1 VLSYGIFG
9 SSSKNELSSNLKED
23 TANQSLK
30 SNKPDSCYSNMKQ
43 KTSIFFYDLTMTA
56 IKGRRKKF
64 IIIDRHER
72 HAIDDSLLYT
82 CIIFIIIV

>member
-1 VLSYGIFG
+1 MLSYGIFG

-72 HAIDDSLLYT
+72 HARGGGSFLVNDST
-82 CIIFIIIV
+82 FRQ

>member
-23 TANQSLK
+23 TANKSLK
-30 SNKPDSCYSNMKQ
+30 SNKPYSCYSNMNK
-43 KTSIFFYDLTMTA
+43 KLAFFSMSLTMRA

-64 IIIDRHER
+64 INIDRHER
-72 HAIDDSLLYT
+72 HAGGCGLKSYAL
-82 CIIFIIIV
+82 